1 MSKLARREAIDGYLF
16 ILPWLIGLVLFTAGP
31 MLGSLVLAFVD
42 WDLLGTPRW
51 AGLANVQ
58 HLMSDRLVGT
68 SLVNTAYYT
77 FLSVPLRLALALGV
91 ALLLSASARGLSF
104 FRTCFYLPAV
114 VPAVANVI
122 LWMWLFNPAA
132 GLLNMGLAALGL
144 PKLQWLWDPALS
156 KPSLVLMSLWTTGN
170 VVVIFLAG
178 LQGIPRGLY
187 EAAEI
192 DGADGWQQF
201 VHVTLPML
209 SPVILF
215 NLVMGI
221 IYSFQVFTNAFLM
234 TQGGPLNSTLFTVLY
249 LYQVAFEQFKIG
261 YGSAIAW
268 VLFLVIFLFTIAQWK
283 LADYW
288 VYYEGKR

>member
-1 MSKLARREAIDGYLF
+1 MREAIDGYLF

-170 VVVIFLAG
+170 VVIIFLAG
-178 LQGIPRGLY
+178 LQGIPRGSTRRPRST
-187 EAAEI
+187 APTA
-192 DGADGWQQF
+192 GSSSSTSRCPCCPRSSCSTSSWASS
-201 VHVTLPML
+201 TRSRSLPTR
-209 SPVILF
+209 S
-215 NLVMGI
+215 
-221 IYSFQVFTNAFLM
+221 
-234 TQGGPLNSTLFTVLY
+234 
-249 LYQVAFEQFKIG
+249 
-261 YGSAIAW
+261 
-268 VLFLVIFLFTIAQWK
+268 
-283 LADYW
+283 
-288 VYYEGKR
+288 